1 MKMFHVKRFAKTLVR
16 RGFFVFLAVMLFTAC
31 IAPKHTIEINDYILM
46 ENGKEVLGREQ
57 GLTAFIFENDQR
69 KMPFRQFVV
78 EKYSLGY
85 TQDIRFNVDI
95 DGIRYTVLLYTND
108 ELEKYFDTTQFM
120 SKNFETEVN
129 RVGSTANFIALSV
142 ISESNEDC
150 LAEDSLHRNV
160 VIGYLKRLKD
170 EYYNS

>member
-46 ENGKEVLGREQ
+46 ENGKEVLGREK
-57 GLTAFIFENDQR
+57 GLTAFIFENNQR
-69 KMPFRQFVV
+69 KMPFRQFIV

-85 TQDIRFNVDI
+85 AQDIQFNVDI
-95 DGIRYTVLLYTND
+95 DGVRYTVFLYTND
-108 ELEKYFDTTQFM
+108 ELEKYFDATQFM
-120 SKNFETEVN
+120 SKNFENEANRITTVN
-129 RVGSTANFIALSV
+129 FLALSV

-150 LAEDSLHRNV
+150 LAENSLHRSV